1 MNVIVVG
8 CGRVGSELAE
18 QLSKT
23 GHNVTIIDNDA
34 SAFARL
40 GLGFNG
46 VRVEGVGFDEDVL
59 RDAGIA
65 NADVLAAVTN
75 LDSVNLMTAQVARK
89 LFGVEHVIAR
99 LYNPHRASTYS
110 KLGLDYVAGTTL
122 VASEIKAKILAGH
135 GHYLD
140 TFGDIELVDFV
151 LKDEFD
157 GYTVGRL
164 EREGDGDLRVVAV
177 ARGSATTIPST
188 ESVLHAGDVL
198 LIGVEAEAV
207 GLIARYAED

>member
-8 CGRVGSELAE
+8 CGRVGSELAV

-23 GHNVTIIDNDA
+23 GHNVTIIDKDA
-34 SAFARL
+34 SAFSRL

-46 VRVEGVGFDEDVL
+46 VRIEGVGFDEDVL
-59 RDAGIA
+59 RDAGVETC
-65 NADVLAAVTN
+65 DVLAAVTN

-89 LFGVEHVIAR
+89 LFDVDHVIAR
-99 LYNPHRASTYS
+99 LYNPSRANTYS

-122 VASEIKAKILAGH
+122 VASEIKSKILAGH

-151 LKDEFD
+151 LREEFD
-157 GYTVGRL
+157 EITVGRL
-164 EREGDGDLRVVAV
+164 EREADGDMRVVAV
-177 ARGSATTIPST
+177 ARGSQTTIPNSD
-188 ESVLHAGDVL
+188 SVLHAGDVVL
-198 LIGVEAEAV
+198 VGIEFEAT
-207 GLIARYAED
+207 GLIRRYAEE